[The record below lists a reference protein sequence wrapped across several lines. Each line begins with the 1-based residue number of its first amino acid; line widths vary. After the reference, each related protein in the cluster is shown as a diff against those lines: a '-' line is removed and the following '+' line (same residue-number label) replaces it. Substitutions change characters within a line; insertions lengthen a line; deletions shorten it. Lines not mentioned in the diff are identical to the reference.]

1 MLLSEYL
8 AEITETINEFT
19 KTNLILS
26 SDLVTDFRT
35 EKIGLIRGTLTF
47 FKGSKLFFKEYLD
60 LRYKVDKQTYSFHYQ
75 GKDCNLIFRYDD
87 ASHRPAIGFKGHKH
101 VGAKII
107 RSEIP
112 DLQEILEEIISD
124 YLIIK

>member
-26 SDLVTDFRT
+26 SDLITDFRT
-35 EKIGLIRGTLTF
+35 EKIGLIMGTLTF
-47 FKGSKLFFKEYLD
+47 SKGSKLFFKEYLD

-75 GKDCNLIFRYDD
+75 DKDSNLIFRYDD
-87 ASHRPAIGFKGHKH
+87 ASHRPALGFKEHKH
-101 VGAKII
+101 IGDKIF

-112 DLQEILEEIISD
+112 NLQEILEEIISD
-124 YLIIK
+124 YLIAK

>member
-26 SDLVTDFRT
+26 SDLITDFRT
-35 EKIGLIRGTLTF
+35 EKIGLIMGTLTF

-60 LRYKVDKQTYSFHYQ
+60 LRYKVDKQTYSFQYQ
-75 GKDCNLIFRYDD
+75 DKDSNLIFRYDD
-87 ASHRPAIGFKGHKH
+87 ASHRPALGFKEHKYI
-101 VGAKII
+101 GDKIF

-112 DLQEILEEIISD
+112 NLQEILEEIISD
-124 YLIIK
+124 YLIAK

>member
-8 AEITETINEFT
+8 SEITETINEFT

-35 EKIGLIRGTLTF
+35 EKIGLIMGILTF
-47 FKGSKLFFKEYLD
+47 FNGSKLFFKEYLD
-60 LRYKVDKQTYSFHYQ
+60 LRYRIDKHTYSFHYQ

-87 ASHRPAIGFKGHKH
+87 ASHKPSLGFKEHKH
-101 VGAKII
+101 VGDKTF
-107 RSEIP
+107 RTEIP
-112 DLQEILEEIISD
+112 NLQEILEEIISD
-124 YLIIK
+124 YLIA